1 MEALPNELEVGTYR
15 PKSLKT
21 EDRKWVYPCP
31 VPTAPTLYL
40 ASAPVKGGEKEEGPK
55 QSS

>member
-1 MEALPNELEVGTYR
+1 MGLSLSGPNR
-15 PKSLKT
+15 S
-21 EDRKWVYPCP
+21 DI
-31 VPTAPTLYL
+31 YL